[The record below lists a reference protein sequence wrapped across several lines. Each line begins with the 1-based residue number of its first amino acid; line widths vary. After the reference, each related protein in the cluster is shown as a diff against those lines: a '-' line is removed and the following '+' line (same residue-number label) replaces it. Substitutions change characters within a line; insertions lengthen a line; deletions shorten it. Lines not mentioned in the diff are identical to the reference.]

1 MVTVRAIP
9 ARLRRSA
16 AVAALCGGLV
26 LFTAGVSHADAKS
39 AADKLLSEASFQ
51 TNSMVSMMVD
61 SCPGGDHGKNPSGY
75 EKFAKQGNEV
85 IKQLGDLRVA
95 LAKEKGKPGN
105 FEQQIDAILAG
116 LDGMVATLKQ
126 NCPGGAHG
134 KDPPNYGALLVAKQ
148 NVVYKMDIVE
158 TLFE

>member
-16 AVAALCGGLV
+16 TVAALCAGLV
-26 LFTAGVSHADAKS
+26 LFTAGVSHADVKS

-51 TNSMVSMMVD
+51 TNSMVAMMVD

-75 EKFAKQGNEV
+75 GKFEKQGNEI

-95 LAKEKGKPGN
+95 LAKDKGKPGN
-105 FEQQIDAILAG
+105 FEQQIDAIKVG

-126 NCPGGAHG
+126 GCSGGAHG
-134 KDPPNYGALLVAKQ
+134 KDPPNYSALLVAKQ
-148 NVVYKMDIVE
+148 NVVYKLEIVE
-158 TLFE
+158 TLLE